1 MVDSDKQKY
10 FLRTTPTIDG
20 LYAASKIFIKAQEEP
35 PDFLSPTKQI
45 LSYVSSTKPGSLF

>member
-10 FLRTTPTIDG
+10 FLRTTNTIDG

-35 PDFLSPTKQI
+35 PDFLFPTKQI
-45 LSYVSSTKPGSLF
+45 LSYVSST